1 MTDDCVK
8 VAYQTIELG
17 HAGESFAEE
26 AAAVSES
33 SRTEGGITNQLLRDT
48 QESGPLTIGNKR
60 NATGE
65 AANVLLQ
72 IGTTPLA
79 HPG

>member
-48 QESGPLTIGNKR
+48 
-60 NATGE
+60 
-65 AANVLLQ
+65 
-72 IGTTPLA
+72 
-79 HPG
+79 